1 MSGTV
6 SISVRWDGTAISVT
20 NIHDPESEG
29 SPADS
34 TTKAHDIIGMLRDC
48 ALRAEDAVA
57 ASLVPQKE
65 RMVREEL
72 RRTLQTNETITA
84 IRQAL
89 HHINRPDDSWDEVAE
104 ESQYLV
110 DEAWAVVSAILG
122 WAKEQR

>member
-1 MSGTV
+1 VSATV
-6 SISVRWDGTAISVT
+6 SVSIRWDGTAISVT
-20 NIHDPESEG
+20 NVHDLESEG
-29 SPADS
+29 SPSDS
-34 TTKAHDIIGMLRDC
+34 TTNAYEVIGMLRDC
-48 ALRAEDAVA
+48 ANRAEDAVA

-65 RMVREEL
+65 RMACEEL
-72 RRTLQTNETITA
+72 RRTLQTTETVTA

-89 HHINRPDDSWDEVAE
+89 HEVYHPDVPWEEAAE